1 MVPRLV
7 RPKAASRAAEISAL
21 RRFGTVRRLRPD
33 ESWHRRSRMA
43 ILLTHMRIVTIVRRV
58 PDSRAA
64 LKVRADGLGIET
76 AGLKYVC
83 DPFDEFGVEQA
94 VQLKEKRSDVE
105 EIVALGIGGEEV
117 GEALRHALA
126 MGADRAALVPASEA
140 VMRDEL
146 LLARMLAAA
155 VLKLGAFDLILCG
168 KQSIDNDG
176 GELGPALAEFL
187 GLPDA
192 GAVVSLEMSADGK
205 TLSLR
210 RRIEGAEEV
219 LDMPLPGV
227 VTCEKG
233 LVEPRHPPLPKI
245 MKVKKA
251 PIEMIAVE
259 AGAGAAAKF
268 VRLVPPA
275 GRPACR
281 FIDGSPPEMARE
293 LLRVLREEA
302 RVL

>member
-1 MVPRLV
+1 
-7 RPKAASRAAEISAL
+7 
-21 RRFGTVRRLRPD
+21 
-33 ESWHRRSRMA
+33 
-43 ILLTHMRIVTIVRRV
+43 MRILAIVRRV

-64 LKVRADGLGIET
+64 LKVRGDGSGIET

-94 VQLKEKRSDVE
+94 VRLKEQRSDVE

-117 GEALRHALA
+117 SEALRHALA
-126 MGADRAALVPASEA
+126 MGADRAARVATSGGDGP
-140 VMRDEL
+140 RHDEVAL
-146 LLARMLAAA
+146 ARLLAEG
-155 VLKLGAFDLILCG
+155 VTTLGPFDLILCG
-168 KQSIDNDG
+168 KQSIDNDA

-187 GLPDA
+187 GLPDV
-192 GAVVSLEMSADGK
+192 GAVTNLELSVDGRV
-205 TLSLR
+205 LALR

-219 LDMPLPGV
+219 VELPLPGV

-251 PIEMIAVE
+251 PIDLVAAE
-259 AGAGAAAKF
+259 ATGLAASTRF
-268 VRLVPPA
+268 VRLTPPP

-281 FIDGSPPEMARE
+281 FLEGDTADMARE
-293 LLRVLREEA
+293 LVRVLREEA
-302 RVL
+302 RVI